1 MVKSADGTTQNVVI
15 TVNGTND
22 GAVIGG
28 TSTGMTK
35 EDVTL
40 TSSGTLTVSDADHDQ
55 SSFQA
60 ITSQAGTYGSFSI
73 DSSGHWTYTLNNTAA
88 NVQALAEGDVKTET
102 FVVKSLDGTTQNV
115 VITVNGTNDGAVIGG
130 TSTGMTKEDVTLTSS
145 GTLTVSDADHDQS
158 SFQAI
163 TSQAGTYGS
172 FSIDSTGHWTYTLN
186 NTAANVQALAEGDVK
201 TETFVVKSAD
211 GTTQNVVI
219 TVNGTNDG
227 AVIGGTSTGMTKEDV
242 TLTSSG
248 TLTVSDAD
256 HDQSSF
262 QAITAQAGTYGS
274 FSIDSSG
281 HWTYTLNNTAANVQ
295 ALAEGDVKTETFV
308 VKSADG
314 TTQNVVITVNGTN
327 DGAVIGGTSTGMT
340 KEDVT
345 LTSSGTLT
353 VSDAD
358 HDQSSFQAT
367 SSTGTYGSFS
377 IDSSGHWTYIL
388 NNTAANVQSLVEG
401 DTKTETFVV
410 KSADGTTQNVVITVN
425 GTNDGAVIGGTSTG
439 MTKED
444 VTLTSSGT
452 LTVSDADHDQSSFQ
466 AITSQAGTYGSFSI
480 DSSGHWTYTLN
491 NTAANVQALAEG
503 DTKTETFVVKSADG
517 TTQNVVITV
526 NGTND
531 GAIIGGNNM
540 GSTKEDVTLTSS
552 GTLTVSDADHDQSS
566 FQAIASQAGTYGSFS
581 IDSSGHWTYTLNN
594 TAANVQAL
602 AEGDTKQKPSW

>member
-1 MVKSADGTTQNVVI
+1 MKSADGTTQNVVI

-60 ITSQAGTYGSFSI
+60 ITA
-73 DSSGHWTYTLNNTAA
+73 
-88 NVQALAEGDVKTET
+88 
-102 FVVKSLDGTTQNV
+102 
-115 VITVNGTNDGAVIGG
+115 
-130 TSTGMTKEDVTLTSS
+130 
-145 GTLTVSDADHDQS
+145 
-158 SFQAI
+158 
-163 TSQAGTYGS
+163 QAGTYGS

-242 TLTSSG
+242 TLSTKG

-262 QAITAQAGTYGS
+262 QAITSQAGTYGS

-327 DGAVIGGTSTGMT
+327 DGAV
-340 KEDVT
+340 
-345 LTSSGTLT
+345 
-353 VSDAD
+353 
-358 HDQSSFQAT
+358 
-367 SSTGTYGSFS
+367 
-377 IDSSGHWTYIL
+377 
-388 NNTAANVQSLVEG
+388 
-401 DTKTETFVV
+401 
-410 KSADGTTQNVVITVN
+410 
-425 GTNDGAVIGGTSTG
+425 
-439 MTKED
+439 
-444 VTLTSSGT
+444 
-452 LTVSDADHDQSSFQ
+452 
-466 AITSQAGTYGSFSI
+466 
-480 DSSGHWTYTLN
+480 
-491 NTAANVQALAEG
+491 
-503 DTKTETFVVKSADG
+503 
-517 TTQNVVITV
+517 
-526 NGTND
+526 
-531 GAIIGGNNM
+531 IGGNNM

-602 AEGDTKQKPSW
+602 AEGDTKTETFVVKSADGTTQNVVITVNGTNDGAVIGGNNMGSTKEDVTLTSSGTLTVSDADHDQSSFQAIASQAGTYGSFSIDSSGHWTYTLKQHRSKCSGVG

>member
-1 MVKSADGTTQNVVI
+1 MTKEDVTLTSSGTLTVSDADHDQSSFQAIASQAGTYGSFSIDSTGHWTYTLNNSASNVQALAEGDVKTETFVVKSADGTTQNVVITVNGTNDGAVIGGTSTGMTKEDITLTSSGTLTVSDADHDQSSFQAIASQAGTYGSFSIDSTGHWTYTLNNSASNVQALAEGDVKTETFAVKSADGTTQNVVI

-60 ITSQAGTYGSFSI
+60 IASQAGTYGSFSI

-88 NVQALAEGDVKTET
+88 NVQALNEGDTKTET
-102 FVVKSLDGTTQNV
+102 FVVKSADGTPQNV
-115 VITVNGTNDGAVIGG
+115 VITVKGTNDGAVIGG

-163 TSQAGTYGS
+163 AS
-172 FSIDSTGHWTYTLN
+172 
-186 NTAANVQALAEGDVK
+186 
-201 TETFVVKSAD
+201 
-211 GTTQNVVI
+211 
-219 TVNGTNDG
+219 
-227 AVIGGTSTGMTKEDV
+227 
-242 TLTSSG
+242 
-248 TLTVSDAD
+248 
-256 HDQSSF
+256 
-262 QAITAQAGTYGS
+262 QAGTYGS

-377 IDSSGHWTYIL
+377 IDSSGHWTYI
-388 NNTAANVQSLVEG
+388 
-401 DTKTETFVV
+401 
-410 KSADGTTQNVVITVN
+410 
-425 GTNDGAVIGGTSTG
+425 
-439 MTKED
+439 
-444 VTLTSSGT
+444 
-452 LTVSDADHDQSSFQ
+452 
-466 AITSQAGTYGSFSI
+466 
-480 DSSGHWTYTLN
+480 
-491 NTAANVQALAEG
+491 
-503 DTKTETFVVKSADG
+503 
-517 TTQNVVITV
+517 
-526 NGTND
+526 
-531 GAIIGGNNM
+531 
-540 GSTKEDVTLTSS
+540 
-552 GTLTVSDADHDQSS
+552 
-566 FQAIASQAGTYGSFS
+566 
-581 IDSSGHWTYTLNN
+581 
-594 TAANVQAL
+594 
-602 AEGDTKQKPSW
+602 P

>member
-1 MVKSADGTTQNVVI
+1 MKSADGTTQNVVI

-60 ITSQAGTYGSFSI
+60 ITA
-73 DSSGHWTYTLNNTAA
+73 
-88 NVQALAEGDVKTET
+88 
-102 FVVKSLDGTTQNV
+102 
-115 VITVNGTNDGAVIGG
+115 
-130 TSTGMTKEDVTLTSS
+130 
-145 GTLTVSDADHDQS
+145 
-158 SFQAI
+158 
-163 TSQAGTYGS
+163 QAGTYGS

-242 TLTSSG
+242 TLSTKG

-262 QAITAQAGTYGS
+262 QAITSQAGTYGS

-327 DGAVIGGTSTGMT
+327 DGAV
-340 KEDVT
+340 
-345 LTSSGTLT
+345 
-353 VSDAD
+353 
-358 HDQSSFQAT
+358 
-367 SSTGTYGSFS
+367 
-377 IDSSGHWTYIL
+377 
-388 NNTAANVQSLVEG
+388 
-401 DTKTETFVV
+401 
-410 KSADGTTQNVVITVN
+410 
-425 GTNDGAVIGGTSTG
+425 
-439 MTKED
+439 
-444 VTLTSSGT
+444 
-452 LTVSDADHDQSSFQ
+452 
-466 AITSQAGTYGSFSI
+466 
-480 DSSGHWTYTLN
+480 
-491 NTAANVQALAEG
+491 
-503 DTKTETFVVKSADG
+503 
-517 TTQNVVITV
+517 
-526 NGTND
+526 
-531 GAIIGGNNM
+531 IGGNNM

-602 AEGDTKQKPSW
+602 AEGDTKNRNLRGEVG

>member
-1 MVKSADGTTQNVVI
+1 MTKEDVTLTSSGTLTVSDADHDQSSFQAITSQAGTYGSFSIDSSGHWTYTLNNTAANVQALAEGDVKTETFVVKSADGTTQNVVI
-15 TVNGTND
+15 TVKGTND

-40 TSSGTLTVSDADHDQ
+40 STKGTLTVSDADHDQ

-219 TVNGTNDG
+219 TVNGTNVG

-262 QAITAQAGTYGS
+262 QAITARAATYGS
-274 FSIDSSG
+274 FSIDSTG
-281 HWTYTLNNTAANVQ
+281 HWTYTVNNNAANVQ

-308 VKSADG
+308 VKSLDG
-314 TTQNVVITVNGTN
+314 TTQYVVITVNGTN
-327 DGAVIGGTSTGMT
+327 D
-340 KEDVT
+340 
-345 LTSSGTLT
+345 
-353 VSDAD
+353 
-358 HDQSSFQAT
+358 DQSKMSP
-367 SSTGTYGSFS
+367 
-377 IDSSGHWTYIL
+377 L
-388 NNTAANVQSLVEG
+388 
-401 DTKTETFVV
+401 
-410 KSADGTTQNVVITVN
+410 
-425 GTNDGAVIGGTSTG
+425 
-439 MTKED
+439 
-444 VTLTSSGT
+444 
-452 LTVSDADHDQSSFQ
+452 
-466 AITSQAGTYGSFSI
+466 
-480 DSSGHWTYTLN
+480 
-491 NTAANVQALAEG
+491 LA
-503 DTKTETFVVKSADG
+503 
-517 TTQNVVITV
+517 
-526 NGTND
+526 
-531 GAIIGGNNM
+531 AIIWGPPRKM
-540 GSTKEDVTLTSS
+540 S
-552 GTLTVSDADHDQSS
+552 H
-566 FQAIASQAGTYGSFS
+566 
-581 IDSSGHWTYTLNN
+581 
-594 TAANVQAL
+594 
-602 AEGDTKQKPSW
+602 